1 MSELQ
6 NSLAD
11 VGAKL
16 QEVTLNVDALK
27 NGSREQ
33 KALVEND
40 RVQLT
45 QLQQQFAANSNTSTA
60 SVASDLNRTQE
71 MINAA
76 RIDFAKEL
84 KNVSSIL
91 ANVNDT
97 LSQKTTEIN
106 VELRK
111 HKVRFFFKLL
121 VNSVQSINSLNVY
134 IFRSLWTLS
143 MKIMPTFLRTW
154 SQWKTNGLHISKR
167 V

>member
-111 HKVRFFFKLL
+111 HKVRFFLNYWLTQYRVF
-121 VNSVQSINSLNVY
+121 NSLNVY

-143 MKIMPTFLRTW
+143 MKIMPTFLRT
-154 SQWKTNGLHISKR
+154 
-167 V
+167 

>member
-60 SVASDLNRTQE
+60 SVVSDLNRTQE

-111 HKVRFFFKLL
+111 HKVRYF
-121 VNSVQSINSLNVY
+121 
-134 IFRSLWTLS
+134 
-143 MKIMPTFLRTW
+143 
-154 SQWKTNGLHISKR
+154 
-167 V
+167 